1 MAALSKIKKA
11 IESLFKKK
19 SKTKG
24 KAKKQTGPKEEKRKA
39 YRGQGR

>member
-1 MAALSKIKKA
+1 MAALGKIKKA

-24 KAKKQTGPKEEKRKA
+24 KAKKAYGPKEEKPKK
-39 YRGQGR
+39 YKGQGR